1 MEEIENGQLVRMVV
15 VQPVELRCAE
25 CGDKIGEALEEMTV
39 YCEDC
44 FATIRDKKDELE
56 ENINKIRELTGE

>member
-15 VQPVELRCAE
+15 VEPIELRCAE
-25 CGDKIGEALEEMTV
+25 CNEKIGEVFEEITA

-44 FATIRDKKDELE
+44 FTTIRDKRDELE